1 MSKNNLFIDIFRIS
15 PDGKY
20 LEIDMT
26 CHSNYTYES
35 FKIYEYTYN
44 VSSGGFIKDFFNEL
58 NTDPVT
64 GEITDRQLLRFSVD
78 TALNG
83 KSMYYAEISIKYKGT
98 ITDPITG
105 GPYVPTPQE
114 ITDSIEFHIIATSDI
129 SNVYFYLLPGLVH
142 LTHPCDP
149 CDFEIPTE
157 IQRAFL
163 IMWAHIEAM
172 RLERFQE
179 AEMFYT
185 MIKNNFQ
192 NCLSEYEV
200 KYKSCNCH
208 AKK

>member
-1 MSKNNLFIDIFRIS
+1 MDKNNLFIDIFRIS

-35 FKIYEYTYN
+35 FDIYEYTYN
-44 VSSGGFIKDFFNEL
+44 SSSGGFKKDFFTEL
-58 NTDPVT
+58 NTDSVT
-64 GEITDRQLLRFSVD
+64 GEITDRQLLRFAVD

-83 KSMYYAEISIKYKGT
+83 KSMYYAVITIKYKGI

-105 GPYVPTPQE
+105 MTRVPTAME
-114 ITDSIEFHIIATSDI
+114 MNDSSESHTVATSDI

-149 CDFEIPTE
+149 CDFEIPIE